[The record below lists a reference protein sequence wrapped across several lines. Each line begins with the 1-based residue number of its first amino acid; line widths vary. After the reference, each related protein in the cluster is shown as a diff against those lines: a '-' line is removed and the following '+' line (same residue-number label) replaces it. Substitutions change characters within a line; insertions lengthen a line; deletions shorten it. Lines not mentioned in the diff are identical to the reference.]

1 MVWISL
7 SKSATKSSVNND
19 VRVRLL
25 PLYPFR
31 IILRLL
37 EAVGSVLWVRAHF
50 FFWGKVFG
58 GKGWAPVRLK
68 NA

>member
-1 MVWISL
+1 MENRLDPL
-7 SKSATKSSVNND
+7 SNPPHLPAWDHMS
-19 VRVRLL
+19 VRLL

-50 FFWGKVFG
+50 FFWGTGF
-58 GKGWAPVRLK
+58 WR
-68 NA
+68 